1 MLGPWLVSITALGY
15 LGLLF
20 AIAFYGD
27 RHAAH
32 WRSGAKEPVIYAL
45 SLAIYCTSW
54 TYYGSVGR
62 AATVGSDFV
71 LIYIGPVLMLLLGYP
86 LLRKVLHIAR
96 ANNVTSIADF
106 IGARFGKSQAV
117 AALATIIAVVG
128 VLPYI
133 ALQLQA
139 VTLSFDALVFANDGS
154 VPVHAPP
161 LWRDTALYVALT
173 MAAFSILFGVRH
185 VHASER
191 HHGMIIAIAFESL
204 VKLGAFLAVG
214 IFVTFGMFAG
224 PGDLTRRLAADST
237 LATTLSHTN
246 FQPAW
251 LAITLLAAF
260 SFICLPRQFHVAV
273 VESGR
278 PTNLRMAVWL
288 FPLYLLAINLFVP
301 AIAAAGLLSFNGGT
315 VPDLFV
321 LLLPMSAHQSALSL
335 AVFVGGLSAST
346 SMVIVECV
354 ALSTMI
360 CNELVVPA
368 LLRGRALRPA
378 GGAAMG
384 GLILTIRRIAII
396 VTLLAA
402 YLYHA
407 AIGDRYPLASIG
419 LISFCA
425 VAQFAPALLA
435 GIYWRGAH
443 RLGALAGM
451 GGGAL
456 VWAYA
461 VLLPSLSEAGWLSPI
476 SAGSLPPMLARLDPL
491 TNGVLW
497 SLLVNTGLLIGVSL
511 LARHRDR
518 DRQQAEAFVA
528 GEEWPDA
535 APPESFGGTAAFDD
549 LKGLA
554 VRILGSERAERAF
567 AGPVAAYRG
576 KELAAFAERLMSG
589 AIGAASARI
598 MVAAVLRRH
607 HASFGTRR
615 RLLNEASEAILF
627 NRDLLRA
634 TLENTS
640 QGIGMFDPA
649 LRLAAW
655 NRRLLEL
662 LGIPEDLAQFGTPLA
677 DIASSPQRRNA
688 ETSLDLAM
696 LLGDQDDVDR
706 RARPHTYQRRRADRR
721 VLELQTNPMP
731 AGGFVLVCTDITD
744 SVQTLEA
751 LRDSERRMRVYTDNV
766 PVLITYVDREERYR
780 FTNEPYQKALGQP
793 GAVVIGRT
801 LRQVLGEDRYRRL
814 KDHIDGALAGQRRS
828 FEIEFPHSAIEI
840 ARGTY
845 IPHVDEAGAVIGF
858 FTLYQD
864 ITEQRH
870 AERVLREANEML
882 ELRVAERT
890 RELTLLNEQLARAK
904 LAADAAS
911 VGKTRFLAAASHD
924 LLQPLHVSRILTG
937 ALAERCR
944 GPKTLSLVRQVD
956 QALGAI
962 DALLQTLL
970 DISKLDAGALR
981 PQPRA
986 VNIGEIL
993 ASVAASFEPLAH
1005 QRGLRLRVAASSA
1018 VVVTDPTLL
1027 QRILQNFLS
1036 NAVRYT
1042 RSGGV
1047 LLGCRRRRGRIAV
1060 EVWDTGVGVAED
1072 ELGVIFEEF
1081 RRGTATDADTPPG
1094 LGLGLAIVDRIAR
1107 MLEHPVA
1114 VRSSPGRGSMFS
1126 VSLPAGSAAVPVL
1139 APAAE
1144 TRSRNS
1150 LAGKIVLCVDNE
1162 PSVLVAMR
1170 TLLEGWSCEVLTAL
1184 DAESARREV
1193 RGGAI
1198 VPDVILM
1205 DYHLKGDLTGL
1216 SALDTISLDIGR
1228 PVAAI
1233 LVTANYTDTVRD
1245 AAQARGYPVLH
1256 KPVRPG
1262 ALRALMAQLTA
1273 SRQRGQPRADLE
1285 VSGSAYV

>member
-20 AIAFYGD
+20 AIAYYGD
-27 RHAAH
+27 RHAAQ
-32 WRSGAKEPVIYAL
+32 WRSGAREPVIYAL

-62 AATVGSDFV
+62 AATVGIDFV
-71 LIYIGPVLMLLLGYP
+71 LIYIGPVLLLLLGYP

-139 VTLSFDALVFANDGS
+139 VTLSFDALVFANYTS
-154 VPVHAPP
+154 APVHAPP
-161 LWRDTALYVALT
+161 LWGDTTLYIALT

-191 HHGMIIAIAFESL
+191 HHGMIMAIAFESL

-224 PGDLTRRLAADST
+224 PADLMRQLAADPA
-237 LATTLSHTN
+237 LAQTLSYTS

-251 LAITLLAAF
+251 ISITLVAAF
-260 SFICLPRQFHVAV
+260 AFICLPRQFHVAV
-273 VESGR
+273 VENGR
-278 PTNLRMAVWL
+278 PVNLRMAVWL
-288 FPLYLLAINLFVP
+288 FPLYLVAINLFVP
-301 AIAAAGLLSFNGGT
+301 AIAAAGLLSFNGNT

-321 LLLPMSAHQSALSL
+321 LLLPMSANQSALSL
-335 AVFVGGLSAST
+335 AVFLGGLSAST

-378 GGAAMG
+378 GGAAVG
-384 GLILTIRRIAII
+384 GLILTIRRIAIVVI
-396 VTLLAA
+396 LLAA

-435 GIYWRGAH
+435 GLYWRGAH

-451 GGGAL
+451 GGGTL

-461 VLLPSLSEAGWLSPI
+461 VLLPSLSEAGWLSPM
-476 SAGSLPPMLARLDPL
+476 STGALPPVLARLDPL

-497 SLLVNTGLLIGVSL
+497 SLLVNAGLLIGVSL

-518 DRQQAEAFVA
+518 DRQQAETFVA
-528 GEEWPDA
+528 GEEWTDA
-535 APPESFGGTAAFDD
+535 AQPESFGGAAAFDD

-589 AIGAASARI
+589 AVGAASARI
-598 MVAAVLRRH
+598 MVAAVLRRQ
-607 HASFGTRR
+607 HAPFGTRR

-634 TLENTS
+634 TLENIS

-662 LGIPEDLAQFGTPLA
+662 LGVPEDLAQFGTPLA
-677 DIASSPQRRNA
+677 EIAGDPRRRRS
-688 ETSLDLAM
+688 ETGLDLAM
-696 LLGDQDDVDR
+696 LPADQDDVAL
-706 RARPHTYQRRRADRR
+706 RARPHTYQRRRADGR

-751 LRDSERRMRVYTDNV
+751 LRDSERRIRVYTDNV

-780 FTNEPYQKALGQP
+780 FTNEPYQKALGQR
-793 GAVVIGRT
+793 GADVIGRT
-801 LRQVLGEDRYRRL
+801 LREVLGEDRYRRL
-814 KDHIDGALAGQRRS
+814 KEHIDAALAGQRQS

-845 IPHVDEAGAVIGF
+845 IPHVDEAGDVIGF

-890 RELTLLNEQLARAK
+890 RELTLLNGQLADAK

-924 LLQPLHVSRILTG
+924 LLQPLHVARILTG

-944 GPKTLSLVRQVD
+944 GLKTTSLVRQVD

-986 VNIGEIL
+986 VTIGEVL
-993 ASVAASFEPLAH
+993 GSVAASFEPMAR
-1005 QRGLRLRVAASSA
+1005 QRGLQLRVVASSA
-1018 VVVTDPTLL
+1018 VVVTDPALL
-1027 QRILQNFLS
+1027 RRILQNFMS

-1042 RSGGV
+1042 RSGRV
-1047 LLGCRRRRGRIAV
+1047 LLGCRRRQDRVAV
-1060 EVWDTGVGVAED
+1060 EVWDTGVGIPED
-1072 ELGVIFEEF
+1072 QLGVIFEEF

-1094 LGLGLAIVDRIAR
+1094 LGLGLAIVERIAK
-1107 MLEHPVA
+1107 MLDT
-1114 VRSSPGRGSMFS
+1114 RCRFDPG
-1126 VSLPAGSAAVPVL
+1126 PSAA
-1139 APAAE
+1139 ACS
-1144 TRSRNS
+1144 RSR
-1150 LAGKIVLCVDNE
+1150 CR
-1162 PSVLVAMR
+1162 PAMR
-1170 TLLEGWSCEVLTAL
+1170 LSPSRHKLP
-1184 DAESARREV
+1184 RR
-1193 RGGAI
+1193 
-1198 VPDVILM
+1198 
-1205 DYHLKGDLTGL
+1205 
-1216 SALDTISLDIGR
+1216 
-1228 PVAAI
+1228 AA
-1233 LVTANYTDTVRD
+1233 A
-1245 AAQARGYPVLH
+1245 P
-1256 KPVRPG
+1256 
-1262 ALRALMAQLTA
+1262 
-1273 SRQRGQPRADLE
+1273 
-1285 VSGSAYV
+1285 